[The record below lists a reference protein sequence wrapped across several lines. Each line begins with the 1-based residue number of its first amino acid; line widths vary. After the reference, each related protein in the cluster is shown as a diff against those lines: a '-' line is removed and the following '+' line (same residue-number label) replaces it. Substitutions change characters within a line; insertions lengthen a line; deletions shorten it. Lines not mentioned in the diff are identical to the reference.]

1 MDLYGKG
8 YLVQGPAPLER
19 AGRCSPG
26 RGALRVFS
34 LRRWNGREPWP
45 ARPGPH
51 FLGRNGG
58 KNPRGRRFLPRD
70 PLLWWGCVGGGC
82 TSFLV
87 PGLRPPRPT
96 PHGPPTGSGGRE
108 KWFVD
113 GRKKWEPASILSSF
127 SQRVPLGTPPRP
139 QPAQLVGGPL
149 RAFQCEGRRPGTP
162 IEEDRR
168 SYSSPEK
175 RGVGERNSFPRGGP
189 GAQPLVFFPLFLQ
202 RNRAPPGRAKF
213 LPVPTAMVKPKNQ
226 RSRPPVTRSP
236 GRPDTPPAPD

>member
-1 MDLYGKG
+1 MVPSGRGLACGLQDQRLMARP
-8 YLVQGPAPLER
+8 PAR
-19 AGRCSPG
+19 AGG
-26 RGALRVFS
+26 RSGLLS
-34 LRRWNGREPWP
+34 
-45 ARPGPH
+45 
-51 FLGRNGG
+51 GG
-58 KNPRGRRFLPRD
+58 KVETRTVTLCLLP
-70 PLLWWGCVGGGC
+70 
-82 TSFLV
+82 
-87 PGLRPPRPT
+87 
-96 PHGPPTGSGGRE
+96 
-108 KWFVD
+108 K
-113 GRKKWEPASILSSF
+113 
-127 SQRVPLGTPPRP
+127 GTPPRP
-139 QPAQLVGGPL
+139 QPAQPVGGPL

-213 LPVPTAMVKPKNQ
+213 PPVPTAIVKPKNQ